1 VAIAHSA
8 LMVHSESN
16 QRDDIGWMM
25 ILMVLFSGAVIFGIV
40 WFIRGTTRVGWAR
53 SAARTTKTAEMSPRT
68 ATASQSTS
76 ARPRSLDRED
86 AGSVEKGTSGRAGL
100 RHVVSPTA
108 TPPRRIKN
116 DHREAPSIR
125 AAAVAGALATY
136 GMGVAGRR
144 VVAPALGMK
153 PPSGL
158 GRWIGHMFQGRFKH
172 HDIATDVPRAHQA
185 AIGTVGHYALGV
197 TLGAA
202 YALLLRVPRPR
213 PSSLGRATAYGVATT
228 ALPWF
233 WMFPARGRGIMRF
246 RHQHPRV
253 PTFAL
258 CTHVA
263 YGVGLE
269 VGLRLADLA
278 RRRDQI

>member
-1 VAIAHSA
+1 LAIAHSA
-8 LMVHSESN
+8 LMVHSEGN
-16 QRDDIGWMM
+16 QPDDIGWMM
-25 ILMVLFSGAVIFGIV
+25 ILMVLLSVAVIFGIV
-40 WFIRGTTRVGWAR
+40 WFVRGNTRGR
-53 SAARTTKTAEMSPRT
+53 SAARTTKPAEIFPPT

-76 ARPRSLDRED
+76 GRPRSLDRED
-86 AGSVEKGTSGRAGL
+86 GGSVEKGTSGRGGPG
-100 RHVVSPTA
+100 HVGRPTA
-108 TPPRRIKN
+108 TPPIKK
-116 DHREAPSIR
+116 DHRDAPSIR
-125 AAAVAGALATY
+125 AAAMAGALATY
-136 GMGVAGRR
+136 GMGVVAVR
-144 VVAPALGMK
+144 VAAPALGMK

-158 GRWIGHMFQGRFKH
+158 GRIGQMFPGWFTH
-172 HDIATDVPRAHQA
+172 DDIATAVPRTHEA
-185 AIGTVGHYALGV
+185 AVETVAHYALGV
-197 TLGAA
+197 TLGAG

-233 WMFPARGRGIMRF
+233 WMFPARGRGIRGF
-246 RHQHPRV
+246 RHHDPRL

-258 CTHVA
+258 CTHIA